1 MGGEFTRCALQQ
13 FLKDI
18 PQTKDTPFPPGVCV
32 YICIDLWV
40 VLLKLTLKAMLK
52 PPLLLQHCEDG
63 SVSPPLGCQVFFLQ

>member
-18 PQTKDTPFPPGVCV
+18 LQTKDTPFPPGVCV

-40 VLLKLTLKAMLK
+40 VLLKLTLFEGDA
-52 PPLLLQHCEDG
+52 EA
-63 SVSPPLGCQVFFLQ
+63 SPFVTAL